1 MACSDDWFPLPTREM
16 GLRSYISSSDYKDH
30 RCLADQYPNGNHLNT
45 THYLLTCI
53 YRHIKC
59 EKGLANWPEKVIEKE
74 ELFIAEYGI
83 LHDYDTPLDPLQRE
97 RRKMLQKQAYG
108 VREKYG
114 IRFEDAFTQET
125 IEAKYAP

>member
-1 MACSDDWFPLPTREM
+1 MKSEVPPEIDMKYSE
-16 GLRSYISSSDYKDH
+16 
-30 RCLADQYPNGNHLNT
+30 
-45 THYLLTCI
+45 HYQT
-53 YRHIKC
+53 
-59 EKGLANWPEKVIEKE
+59 EEEIEKE
-74 ELFIAEYGI
+74 ELFIAEYGT

-125 IEAKYAP
+125 IEAKYAPESVEVSWWVRVRTISATV